1 MVKKV
6 RFDVDPVRSKSRPL
20 SDHERRMVLDLE
32 EHCQTCLACL
42 AHLHDCLGNAMCL
55 SGRSRWHDIAA
66 LFDHR
71 DGRIAERRNS
81 QRSIEYV
88 EIPERYKSTNRLLQI
103 ETWCRNRPRLRD
115 EHRPSIGLDKK
126 SRRPSSVT
134 HSRAYTHSV
143 SMCSSQY
150 YHSSNGF
157 CKSWHMEN
165 LSHRGRHHDRFR
177 QKATSSGFRET
188 RMNEQEYSEHVTSAF
203 HELRL
208 S

>member
-20 SDHERRMVLDLE
+20 SNHERRTVLDLE
-32 EHCQTCLACL
+32 DHCQTCFLCL
-42 AHLHDCLGNAMCL
+42 AHLHDCLGNVMCL
-55 SGRSRWHDIAA
+55 SGRSRWNDVAA

-103 ETWCRNRPRLRD
+103 ETWCRNRPRLRN
-115 EHRPSIGLDKK
+115 EHRPSIGLIGKN
-126 SRRPSSVT
+126 RRPSSIKQ
-134 HSRAYTHSV
+134 SRAYTHSI
-143 SMCSSQY
+143 SRFSSQY
-150 YHSSNGF
+150 YHYSDGF
-157 CKSWHMEN
+157 YKSWHMEN
-165 LSHRGRHHDRFR
+165 LSHHSRHHDCFR
-177 QKATSSGFRET
+177 QKATSSGCRET
-188 RMNEQEYSEHVTSAF
+188 RVNEQEYSEHVTFAL
-203 HELRL
+203 HKLRL

>member
-32 EHCQTCLACL
+32 EHCQTCFACL
-42 AHLHDCLGNAMCL
+42 SHLHDCLGNVMCL
-55 SGRSRWHDIAA
+55 SGRSRWHDVAA

-103 ETWCRNRPRLRD
+103 ETWCRNRPRQRN
-115 EHRPSIGLDKK
+115 EHRPSIGLDKQ
-126 SRRPSSVT
+126 SRRSSNVKQSRAHT
-134 HSRAYTHSV
+134 HSI

-150 YHSSNGF
+150 YHSSDGF
-157 CKSWHMEN
+157 YKSWHMEN
-165 LSHRGRHHDRFR
+165 LGHCSRHHDRFR

-188 RMNEQEYSEHVTSAF
+188 RMNEQEYSERITFAF
-203 HELRL
+203 HKLRL